1 MYGLL
6 TELRIEATLESA
18 EIKGGPARLLLLD
31 HTSTTLRPELY
42 SYLKFAG

>member
-18 EIKGGPARLLLLD
+18 DVKGGPTRLLLLD
-31 HTSTTLRPELY
+31 HTSITLRPEHY
-42 SYLKFAG
+42 SYLEFAA